1 MAMLWSKI
9 SAVLPPNEEQFP
21 LQFSD
26 KVESSVVDVLKRSR
40 QQLYSGDAAT
50 ASRMLNA
57 QIILDISWEKLNTGT
72 WRHVDKDWRRVYSY
86 GCLFKVAALCRE
98 DPSEERILQAVR
110 TCDMGLLM
118 GAAVM
123 DNILQVL
130 VQILQGEV
138 RKATKEEDETE
149 HANIKLLTVE
159 EDIRNIEYLKS
170 VAGCR
175 TVPVEVGSR
184 YTDEEWSQTL
194 LTVNEFIDRY
204 ILNRF
209 KISKDGVKSVG
220 YLAQHQLFDQ
230 LFFEFGSFCLEGL
243 ACLFLTLELSG
254 KLKAGGGL
262 FLESY
267 FQVLYLLLRH
277 FTEGP
282 RFSLQLID
290 QLLVLTH
297 PRVLVKCSTSLC
309 LRPVGELGS
318 LFLLADN
325 VSLCTLEI
333 PELKEDIRLP
343 DYCCLGEGDEDDITI
358 NAWFGPG
365 GTVSPLHQDPQ
376 QNFLAQVVGS
386 KYIRLYSPEDTD
398 KLYPHQSQFLHNTSQ
413 VEVEN
418 PDTVQFPE
426 FAKAPYLECVL
437 QPGDMLFIP
446 VQHWH
451 YIRSLELS
459 FSVSFWWS

>member
-1 MAMLWSKI
+1 MATLWSKI
-9 SAVLPPNEEQFP
+9 SAVLPLNEEQFP

-26 KVESSVVDVLKRSR
+26 RVESSVVDMLKRSR
-40 QQLYSGDAAT
+40 QQLYSDVT
-50 ASRMLNA
+50 STIRMLNA
-57 QIILDISWEKLNTGT
+57 QIILDFSWEKLNTGS

-98 DPSEERILQAVR
+98 GPSEDEILQAIR

-118 GAAVM
+118 GAAIM
-123 DNILQVL
+123 DNILQVI
-130 VQILQGEV
+130 VGILQGEV
-138 RKATKEEDETE
+138 RKSSKEDETE
-149 HANIKLLTVE
+149 HAEVKRIKIERPHVPLIKEELAVPRIKCPSLESFNTNYLLTLKPVILE
-159 EDIRNIEYLKS
+159 GIIDHWPALNEHAWSIEYLRS

-204 ILNRF
+204 ILN
-209 KISKDGVKSVG
+209 KDGVKGLG

-230 LFFEFGSFCLEGL
+230 
-243 ACLFLTLELSG
+243 
-254 KLKAGGGL
+254 
-262 FLESY
+262 
-267 FQVLYLLLRH
+267 
-277 FTEGP
+277 
-282 RFSLQLID
+282 
-290 QLLVLTH
+290 
-297 PRVLVKCSTSLC
+297 
-309 LRPVGELGS
+309 
-318 LFLLADN
+318 
-325 VSLCTLEI
+325 I

-343 DYCCLGEGDEDDITI
+343 DYCCLGEEDEDDITV

-386 KYIRLYSPEDTD
+386 KYIRLYSPEDTE
-398 KLYPHQSQFLHNTSQ
+398 KLYPHQSQLLHNTSQ

-418 PDTVQFPE
+418 PDTERFPE
-426 FAKAPYLECVL
+426 FAKATYLECVL
-437 QPGDMLFIP
+437 QPGDVLFIP

-451 YIRSLELS
+451 YVRSLELS

>member
-1 MAMLWSKI
+1 MATLWSKI
-9 SAVLPPNEEQFP
+9 SAVLPLNEEQFP

-26 KVESSVVDVLKRSR
+26 RVESSVVDMLKRSR
-40 QQLYSGDAAT
+40 QQLYSDVT
-50 ASRMLNA
+50 STIRMLNA
-57 QIILDISWEKLNTGT
+57 QIILDFSWEKLNTGS

-98 DPSEERILQAVR
+98 GPSEDEILQAIR

-118 GAAVM
+118 GAAIM
-123 DNILQVL
+123 DNILQVI
-130 VQILQGEV
+130 VGILQGEV
-138 RKATKEEDETE
+138 RKSSKEDETE
-149 HANIKLLTVE
+149 HAERIKIERPHVPLIKEELAVPRIKCPSLESFNTNYLLTLKPVILE
-159 EDIRNIEYLKS
+159 GIIDHWPALNEHAWSIEYLRS

-204 ILNRF
+204 ILN
-209 KISKDGVKSVG
+209 KDGVKGLG

-230 LFFEFGSFCLEGL
+230 
-243 ACLFLTLELSG
+243 
-254 KLKAGGGL
+254 
-262 FLESY
+262 
-267 FQVLYLLLRH
+267 
-277 FTEGP
+277 
-282 RFSLQLID
+282 
-290 QLLVLTH
+290 
-297 PRVLVKCSTSLC
+297 
-309 LRPVGELGS
+309 
-318 LFLLADN
+318 
-325 VSLCTLEI
+325 I

-343 DYCCLGEGDEDDITI
+343 DYCCLGEEDEDDITV

-386 KYIRLYSPEDTD
+386 KYIRLYSPEDTE
-398 KLYPHQSQFLHNTSQ
+398 KLYPHQSQLLHNTSQ

-418 PDTVQFPE
+418 PDTERFPE
-426 FAKAPYLECVL
+426 FAKATYLECVL
-437 QPGDMLFIP
+437 QPGDVLFIP

-451 YIRSLELS
+451 YVRSLELS

>member
-1 MAMLWSKI
+1 MLWSKI

-149 HANIKLLTVE
+149 HANIKRIKIECPRVPVIKEELAVPRIKCPSLESFNTNYLLPLKPVILE
-159 EDIRNIEYLKS
+159 GIIDHWPALNEHPWSIEYLRS

-209 KISKDGVKSVG
+209 KISQDGVKSVG

-230 LFFEFGSFCLEGL
+230 
-243 ACLFLTLELSG
+243 
-254 KLKAGGGL
+254 
-262 FLESY
+262 
-267 FQVLYLLLRH
+267 
-277 FTEGP
+277 
-282 RFSLQLID
+282 
-290 QLLVLTH
+290 
-297 PRVLVKCSTSLC
+297 
-309 LRPVGELGS
+309 
-318 LFLLADN
+318 
-325 VSLCTLEI
+325 I

-398 KLYPHQSQFLHNTSQ
+398 KLYPHQSQLLHNTSQ

>member
-1 MAMLWSKI
+1 MARLWSKI
-9 SAVLPPNEEQFP
+9 SAALPLNEEQFP

-26 KVESSVVDVLKRSR
+26 KVESSVVEMLKRCR
-40 QQLYSGDAAT
+40 QQLYSDT
-50 ASRMLNA
+50 TSSSLMLNA
-57 QIILDISWEKLNTGT
+57 QIVLDFSWEKLNTGT
-72 WRHVDKDWRRVYSY
+72 WRHVDKEWRRVYSY

-98 DPSEERILQAVR
+98 DPSADVVLQAVR

-118 GAAVM
+118 GAAIM
-123 DNILQVL
+123 DNILQVI
-130 VQILQGEV
+130 VQILQREV
-138 RKATKEEDETE
+138 RQSTKEEDESE
-149 HANIKLLTVE
+149 HPEVKKIKIERPHVPVIKEELAVPRMKCPSLECFNTNYLLPLKPLILEGIVDHWPALNE
-159 EDIRNIEYLKS
+159 HLWSIEYIRS

-194 LTVNEFIDRY
+194 LTVNGFIDRY
-204 ILNRF
+204 ILN
-209 KISKDGVKSVG
+209 KDGVKALG

-230 LFFEFGSFCLEGL
+230 
-243 ACLFLTLELSG
+243 
-254 KLKAGGGL
+254 
-262 FLESY
+262 
-267 FQVLYLLLRH
+267 
-277 FTEGP
+277 
-282 RFSLQLID
+282 
-290 QLLVLTH
+290 
-297 PRVLVKCSTSLC
+297 
-309 LRPVGELGS
+309 
-318 LFLLADN
+318 
-325 VSLCTLEI
+325 I

-343 DYCCLGEGDEDDITI
+343 DYCCLGEGDEDDITV

-398 KLYPHQSQFLHNTSQ
+398 KLYPHQSQLLHNTSQ

-418 PDTVQFPE
+418 PDTERFPE

-437 QPGDMLFIP
+437 QPGEVLFIP
-446 VQHWH
+446 VRHWH
-451 YIRSLELS
+451 YVRSLELS